1 MKKEKNKIFAIN
13 SIPKLVT
20 INMIIFALICIALY
34 LIIPY
39 VLNYPPNSI
48 DNDFQVDVV
57 GIKYTDQFI
66 ILGGILS
73 LFILGALTFLYNML
87 SIKKIKNKHTNK
99 IDINQV
105 EKIRKRSFNF
115 PYLTLLF
122 TLLVPPIVVCFC
134 LFLFNTTPEL
144 NLRITIIIFCMS
156 AIFSIFSYIVNK
168 SFFVNTLVN
177 TAKISNKT
185 TGFRLN
191 LYIKMLLQ
199 MLPIFLY
206 SFIIILLL
214 SLSLLTTEKGDLLY
228 NLYHQELSNY
238 FSDKEKV
245 YNLND
250 LPNILKE
257 NMTLQNE
264 QDNFFIISCETG
276 DVYYSEEELNIFFK
290 KYLDEFYE
298 KTNGHVY
305 DNYGQNIEG
314 SALKVH
320 TNEGDYY
327 VGIRFYVFSSSFI
340 TPFIIATIIL
350 IFFNIL
356 FVLYISRDFSNDI
369 KTISKQL
376 NNIAASSNIS
386 NEHNLPITSNDELGD
401 LTVAFNK
408 VQDKTKQYNDT
419 IKANQETLMESER
432 LASLGQ
438 LIGGIAHNLKTPIMS
453 ISGAAEGLTD
463 LIKEYDTSIDD
474 PEVTHKDHHDIA
486 KDMSEWVDKI
496 KTYTAYMSDVITAV
510 KGQAV
515 NLSSDNSIYFKID
528 ELLKDINILMKHELK
543 IALVTLNV
551 HNYVAS
557 DVQINGD
564 VNALVQVINNMI
576 SNSIQAY
583 NGKPNQSIDLTLKTE
598 DTNLLIEIQDY
609 GVGMPQE
616 VQDRLFKEM
625 ITTKGKNGTGLG
637 LFMSCSTIK
646 AHFNGDIK
654 FESEH
659 NKGTKFTIILPLP
672 KNK

>member
-57 GIKYTDQFI
+57 GIKYTNQFI

-99 IDINQV
+99 IDIKQV

-115 PYLTLLF
+115 PYLTLLL

-245 YNLND
+245 YNLSE

-257 NMTLQNE
+257 NMILQNE
-264 QDNFFIISCETG
+264 QDNFFVISCETG

-543 IALVTLNV
+543 NALVTLNV

-637 LFMSCSTIK
+637 LFMSYSTIK

>member
-57 GIKYTDQFI
+57 GIKYTNQFI

-99 IDINQV
+99 IDIKQV

-115 PYLTLLF
+115 PYLTLLL

-245 YNLND
+245 YNLSE

-257 NMTLQNE
+257 NMILQNE
-264 QDNFFIISCETG
+264 QDNFFVISCETG

-543 IALVTLNV
+543 NALVTLNV

-637 LFMSCSTIK
+637 LFMSYSTIK

-659 NKGTKFTIILPLP
+659 NKGTKFTIILP
-672 KNK
+672 

>member
-57 GIKYTDQFI
+57 GIKYTNQFI

-99 IDINQV
+99 IDIKQV

-115 PYLTLLF
+115 PYLTLLL

-245 YNLND
+245 YHLND

-543 IALVTLNV
+543 NALVTLNV

>member
-245 YNLND
+245 YNLSE

-264 QDNFFIISCETG
+264 QDNFFVISCETG

-290 KYLDEFYE
+290 KYLNEFYE
-298 KTNGHVY
+298 ETNGHVY

-528 ELLKDINILMKHELK
+528 ELLKDITILMKHELK
-543 IALVTLNV
+543 NALVTLNV

-609 GVGMPQE
+609 GVGMSQE
-616 VQDRLFKEM
+616 VQNRLFKEM

-637 LFMSCSTIK
+637 LFMSYSTIK

>member
-57 GIKYTDQFI
+57 GIKYTNQFI

-99 IDINQV
+99 IDIKQV

-115 PYLTLLF
+115 PYLTLLL

-156 AIFSIFSYIVNK
+156 AIFSIFSYIINK
-168 SFFVNTLVN
+168 SFFINTLVN
-177 TAKISNKT
+177 TTKISNKT

-245 YNLND
+245 YNLSE

-257 NMTLQNE
+257 NMILQNE
-264 QDNFFIISCETG
+264 QDNFFVISCETG

-543 IALVTLNV
+543 NALVTLNV

-637 LFMSCSTIK
+637 LFMSYSTIK

>member
-1 MKKEKNKIFAIN
+1 M
-13 SIPKLVT
+13 
-20 INMIIFALICIALY
+20 
-34 LIIPY
+34 
-39 VLNYPPNSI
+39 
-48 DNDFQVDVV
+48 
-57 GIKYTDQFI
+57 
-66 ILGGILS
+66 
-73 LFILGALTFLYNML
+73 
-87 SIKKIKNKHTNK
+87 
-99 IDINQV
+99 
-105 EKIRKRSFNF
+105 
-115 PYLTLLF
+115 
-122 TLLVPPIVVCFC
+122 
-134 LFLFNTTPEL
+134 
-144 NLRITIIIFCMS
+144 
-156 AIFSIFSYIVNK
+156 
-168 SFFVNTLVN
+168 
-177 TAKISNKT
+177 
-185 TGFRLN
+185 
-191 LYIKMLLQ
+191 
-199 MLPIFLY
+199 
-206 SFIIILLL
+206 
-214 SLSLLTTEKGDLLY
+214 
-228 NLYHQELSNY
+228 
-238 FSDKEKV
+238 
-245 YNLND
+245 
-250 LPNILKE
+250 
-257 NMTLQNE
+257 
-264 QDNFFIISCETG
+264 DNFFVISCETG

-543 IALVTLNV
+543 NALVTLNV

-637 LFMSCSTIK
+637 LFMSYSTIK

>member
-57 GIKYTDQFI
+57 GIKYTNQFI

-99 IDINQV
+99 IDIKQV

-115 PYLTLLF
+115 PYLTLLL

-264 QDNFFIISCETG
+264 QDNFFVISCETG

-290 KYLDEFYE
+290 KYLNEFYE
-298 KTNGHVY
+298 ETNGHVY

-528 ELLKDINILMKHELK
+528 ELLKDITILMKHELK
-543 IALVTLNV
+543 NALVTLNV

-609 GVGMPQE
+609 GVGMSQE
-616 VQDRLFKEM
+616 VQNRLFKEM

-637 LFMSCSTIK
+637 LFMSYSTIK